1 MATSLNRVLLMG
13 NLTRDVELRAVGGS
27 GQQVAN
33 VGLAL
38 NRSFTTASGEKRDEV
53 TFVDCEAWGKTAEVM
68 QKYLGKGRQ
77 VCIEGRLKLDTW
89 DDKTTGKKQSKLKVV
104 IESFYFADS
113 KGGGSPGA
121 GGGGGG
127 SSYNDEESQPQVNTR
142 PANRAAPSAAP
153 MGDDDIPF

>member
-1 MATSLNRVLLMG
+1 MANSLNRVLLMG

-53 TFVDCEAWGKTAEVM
+53 TFVDCEAWGKTAEIM

-89 DDKTTGKKQSKLKVV
+89 DDKTSGKKQSKLKVV

-113 KGGGSPGA
+113 KGGAA
-121 GGGGGG
+121 GGGGGSG
-127 SSYNDEESQPQVNTR
+127 PSYSEEDSQPQVNTR
-142 PANRAAPSAAP
+142 APNRAAPSAAP

>member
-113 KGGGSPGA
+113 KGGGSQGG

-127 SSYNDEESQPQVNTR
+127 SSYNDDDSQPQVNTR

>member
-1 MATSLNRVLLMG
+1 MANSLNRVLLMG

-53 TFVDCEAWGKTAEVM
+53 TFVDCEAWGKTAEIM

-113 KGGGSPGA
+113 KGGGAS
-121 GGGGGG
+121 GGGG
-127 SSYNDEESQPQVNTR
+127 SASYGDDEGQPQVNTR
-142 PANRAAPSAAP
+142 SANRAAPSAAP
-153 MGDDDIPF
+153 MGEDDIPF

>member
-1 MATSLNRVLLMG
+1 MANSLNRVLLMG

-53 TFVDCEAWGKTAEVM
+53 TFVDCEAWGKTAEIM

-89 DDKTTGKKQSKLKVV
+89 DDKTSGKKQSKLKVV

-113 KGGGSPGA
+113 KGGAS
-121 GGGGGG
+121 GGGGG
-127 SSYNDEESQPQVNTR
+127 SGPSYSEEDSQPQVNTR
-142 PANRAAPSAAP
+142 APNRAAPSAAP

>member
-1 MATSLNRVLLMG
+1 MANSLNRVLLMG

-53 TFVDCEAWGKTAEVM
+53 TFVDCEAWGKTAEIM

-104 IESFYFADS
+104 VESFYFADS
-113 KGGGSPGA
+113 KGGGGGA
-121 GGGGGG
+121 GGGSGG
-127 SSYNDEESQPQVNTR
+127 SSYSDEDSQPQVNTR
-142 PANRAAPSAAP
+142 PASRAPSAAP
-153 MGDDDIPF
+153 MGEDDIPF

>member
-1 MATSLNRVLLMG
+1 MANSLNRVLLMG

-53 TFVDCEAWGKTAEVM
+53 TFVDCEAWGKTAEIM

-89 DDKTTGKKQSKLKVV
+89 DDKTSGKKQSKLKVV

-113 KGGGSPGA
+113 KGGPGA

-127 SSYNDEESQPQVNTR
+127 GSSYSDEDSQPQVNTR
-142 PANRAAPSAAP
+142 APNRAAPSAAP

>member
-1 MATSLNRVLLMG
+1 MANSLNRVLLMG

-53 TFVDCEAWGKTAEVM
+53 TFVDCEAWGKTAEIM

-113 KGGGSPGA
+113 KGGGAS
-121 GGGGGG
+121 GGGG
-127 SSYNDEESQPQVNTR
+127 SASYSDDEGQPQVNTR
-142 PANRAAPSAAP
+142 SSNRAAPSAAP
-153 MGDDDIPF
+153 MGEDDIPF

>member
-1 MATSLNRVLLMG
+1 MANSLNRVLLMG

-53 TFVDCEAWGKTAEVM
+53 TFVDCEAWGKTAEIM

-89 DDKTTGKKQSKLKVV
+89 DDKTSGKKQSKLKVV

-113 KGGGSPGA
+113 KGGPA
-121 GGGGGG
+121 GGSGGGG
-127 SSYNDEESQPQVNTR
+127 SSYSEEDSQPQVNTR
-142 PANRAAPSAAP
+142 TPNRAAPSAAP